1 MNLYKKDISQ
11 YDPDRKLY
19 LDEIFELIPTELN
32 SKNKRFI
39 LKELNKNIKFQRY
52 ENSFLWM
59 KSVGVAIPV
68 YNVEEPRIPLL
79 LNKQRNLFKLFQNDV
94 GLLSYQ
100 YSGGIQFKI
109 LSGEVN
115 INYGAIYENVVAQE
129 LSAKGFEQLHYFNSK
144 KQGEVDFVIETG
156 DGE

>member
-1 MNLYKKDISQ
+1 MDSIVHEQLMRVFRLYLIVGGMPAAVWKYIQTNNLQSVAIEQAAILNLYKKDISQ

-19 LDEIFELIPTELN
+19 LDEIFELIPSELN

-59 KSVGVAIPV
+59 KSAGVAIPV

-94 GLLSYQ
+94 GL
-100 YSGGIQFKI
+100 
-109 LSGEVN
+109 
-115 INYGAIYENVVAQE
+115 
-129 LSAKGFEQLHYFNSK
+129 
-144 KQGEVDFVIETG
+144 
-156 DGE
+156 